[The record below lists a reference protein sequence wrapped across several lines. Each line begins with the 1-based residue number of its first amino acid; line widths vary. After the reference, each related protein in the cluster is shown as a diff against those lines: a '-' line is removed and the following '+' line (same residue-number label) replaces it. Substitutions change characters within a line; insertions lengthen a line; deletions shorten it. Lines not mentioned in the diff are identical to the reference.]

1 MADSPLTLEEAIRK
15 LTTHQ
20 ISLAETLQTM
30 ALKLDELLH
39 RLPPVLP
46 DPVASSS
53 PTPVSPPAITH
64 KIKIDVPRFD
74 GNDPMGWIF
83 KITQFFE
90 YHQTPENERLT
101 VASFYMDGQ
110 ALSWFQWMNGNHQFT
125 SWQGFLQALQT
136 HFAPSQYEDPTG
148 TLFKLT
154 QHGMVAEY
162 LAVFEELANRTIG
175 LPSPFLLSCFV
186 SGLTPEIRREVQAHQ
201 PLTLVQAA
209 GLARLQEEKIMDA
222 RPQQRPKPPP
232 PLHSPSLTQPLPL
245 RTLNPNP
252 TPLLPSPP
260 RPTPPAVKRLT
271 PKEIATRRERGL
283 CFNCDERYHRG
294 HRCSSR
300 FFLLI
305 SEDDDPPPLQIPQPN
320 LQPEPETP
328 TPDPIDPYPTQISF
342 NSLAGNVAP
351 ETLRF
356 MGTIGN
362 RHVVQLVDGGSTH
375 NFIQHQLVS
384 QLSLTLR
391 TTTPLR
397 VMVGN
402 GQQLECTSI
411 CESVPVTIQATE
423 FIVDLH
429 VLPIAGANVVLGVQ
443 WLKSL
448 GPVLT
453 DYNSLRMKFFH
464 AGTFVELQ
472 GDTETTLN
480 SLSSSQ
486 FHRLLQHQP
495 ESLYFHITVLSDDN
509 SMAPSDIDP
518 AIQELINR
526 FHSLFRVPEELPPA
540 RPTDHRIHLIPNATP
555 VNVRPYRY
563 PHFQKQEIEAQVELM
578 LQKGL
583 IQPSN
588 SPFLHPFYS

>member
-1 MADSPLTLEEAIRK
+1 M
-15 LTTHQ
+15 
-20 ISLAETLQTM
+20 
-30 ALKLDELLH
+30 
-39 RLPPVLP
+39 
-46 DPVASSS
+46 
-53 PTPVSPPAITH
+53 
-64 KIKIDVPRFD
+64 
-74 GNDPMGWIF
+74 
-83 KITQFFE
+83 
-90 YHQTPENERLT
+90 
-101 VASFYMDGQ
+101 
-110 ALSWFQWMNGNHQFT
+110 
-125 SWQGFLQALQT
+125 
-136 HFAPSQYEDPTG
+136 
-148 TLFKLT
+148 
-154 QHGMVAEY
+154 AEY
-162 LAVFEELANRTIG
+162 LATFEDLANRTIG
-175 LPSPFLLSCFV
+175 LPPPFLLNCFV
-186 SGLTPEIRREVQAHQ
+186 SGLTPEIHREIQAHH

-209 GLARLQEEKIMDA
+209 GLACLQEEKILDA
-222 RPQQRPKPPP
+222 RPHLRPKPPS
-232 PLHSPSLTQPLPL
+232 PLPSPSLTQPLPL
-245 RTLNPNP
+245 KTIIPNP

-260 RPTPPAVKRLT
+260 RPSPPTVKRLT
-271 PKEIATRRERGL
+271 PEEIATHRERGL

-305 SEDDDPPPLQIPQPN
+305 SEDDDPSSPHILQPN

-328 TPDPIDPYPTQISF
+328 QPDPAQISF
-342 NSLAGNVAP
+342 NSLAGNVAL

-362 RHVVQLVDGGSTH
+362 HHVVLLVDGGSTQ

-384 QLSLTLR
+384 QLSLTPR

-402 GQQLECTSI
+402 SQQLECTSV
-411 CESVPVTIQATE
+411 CESVSVTIQATQ

-429 VLPIAGANVVLGVQ
+429 VLPIAGANVVVGVQ

-486 FHRLLQHQP
+486 FHRLLHNQP
-495 ESLYFHITVLSDDN
+495 KSLYFHVAILHDDN
-509 SMAPSDIDP
+509 SMVNPDIDP
-518 AIQELINR
+518 IIQELIDR
-526 FHSLFRVPEELPPA
+526 FHLLFQAPEQLPPA
-540 RPTDHRIHLIPNATP
+540 RPTDHRIHLVPHATP

-563 PHFQKQEIEAQVELM
+563 PHFQKQEIETQFELM

-588 SPFLHPFYS
+588 NLFSSSVLLVKKHDGTWHFCVDYRALFSHR